1 MNVGVDFM
9 NLEYYKNFVTIV
21 DTGTISGA
29 AEKLLIAQPSLSGQI
44 KTLEQTYGA
53 PLLIRKPRHVELT
66 DAGRILYDK
75 VKAICALED
84 SAQKEIAACMV
95 GSRGTLSLATTAI
108 HPDPFLYQLLQ
119 DFHIAYPDIT
129 FEIIEHNSTQI
140 AELLKNHIV
149 EIGLMRIY
157 SPEFRRVLTMHEKM
171 QVYFHKEHPILRPEM
186 DTISLT
192 QLRNLPLAIT
202 SGMKQQ
208 FTVACQNEDFEP
220 SFISVSSSRGLATLW
235 AKDKITA
242 CIIAGSNAY
251 DTGDYCCRILDSCA
265 LDTNR
270 SFSVLRNRSLSAVA
284 QTFLSFCC
292 EHPLAKDWES
302 DGTTII

>member
-1 MNVGVDFM
+1 M

-44 KTLEQTYGA
+44 KALEQTYGA
-53 PLLIRKPRHVELT
+53 PLLIRKPRRVELT

-84 SAQKEIAACMV
+84 AAQKEINACVV
-95 GSRGTLSLATTAI
+95 GSRGTLCLATTAI

-119 DFHIAYPDIT
+119 DFHIAYPEIT
-129 FEIIEHNSTQI
+129 FEITERNSTQI

-157 SPEFRRVLTMHEKM
+157 SPEFRRVLTMRERM
-171 QVYFHKEHPILRPEM
+171 QVYFHKDHAVLRPEM
-186 DTISLT
+186 ETIPLT
-192 QLRNLPLAIT
+192 LLRGLSIAIT
-202 SGMKQQ
+202 SGMQQQ
-208 FTVACQNEDFEP
+208 FTIACQNEDFEP
-220 SFISVSSSRGLATLW
+220 EFISVSSSRALATLW
-235 AKDKITA
+235 AKDTVTA
-242 CIIAGSNAY
+242 CIIAGSTAY
-251 DTGDYCCRILDSCA
+251 DDGDYCCRVLDSGA
-265 LDTNR
+265 LETHR
-270 SFSVLRNRSLSAVA
+270 SFSVLRGRHLSAVA

-292 EHPLAKDWES
+292 SHPLAKDWES
-302 DGTTII
+302 